1 MTKPVHELVQD
12 LSSVSERVFADEHR
26 VLSFTEYLELVRN
39 QPRQQTRTA
48 AQYVADCFDY
58 FGTEEIDTPIGPQTN
73 YKLFKFV
80 PDHTTEYPVEGL
92 EHVQGEIYR
101 TVTQFVAQAK
111 VNRLILLHGPN
122 GSAKSSLVS
131 AIARA
136 MEEYS
141 RTDEGALYRFSW
153 ILPADRIAR
162 KKLGFSD
169 DPSSS
174 HGLETY
180 AYLDDEEIATC
191 LPGEL
196 NESPLLLFDTDSRRQ
211 FIAEALEAA
220 DISPDSYHPGKS
232 ISEGQLCPRS
242 MKIFDALLRSYSGN
256 LKEVWRHIRVERF
269 FLSRRYRTGIATVEP
284 QLHVDAGIRQLTIEQ
299 GLASLPT
306 SLRNISLEQVFGD
319 LVDANRGLVEYN
331 DLLKRPVE
339 AFKYLLSTCEKSSVA
354 VAGQI
359 LPLDVLFTGTS
370 NEAHLNEIKQTTDF
384 ASFKGRFE
392 LIQVAYLRNYEQEKR
407 IYDNQVVSRLG
418 ERHIGP
424 HTTELAALWAI
435 LTRLKKPD
443 PNQYP
448 EEARP
453 LLEKIGPLEKADLF
467 ANGTIPEGFTA
478 EEGLAL
484 RNLAPLLW
492 EESRGAV
499 VYEGLFGA
507 SPREI
512 KGIIFRANERAAYR
526 HLSPLALFE
535 EIEAFQQEKN
545 LYPFLKIEPMG
556 DYHNYSKFLSY
567 LRDRYRSHVLREVR
581 TSLGYVDDGEFQRI
595 LERYLSHSAHAV
607 RKESMRDPITGT
619 MQDPD
624 PRVMS
629 EFEQLVGVA
638 KDQSEVFRQE
648 IVQRVGHFKLENPD
662 QEPDLTKLFSVELQK
677 AKKQYYAGHAEK
689 SERIVQNALD
699 HLEGKNRRLNPGV
712 LEEVEKFIERLST
725 MYGYTELSMK
735 EALGEYLRSVAS

>member
-1 MTKPVHELVQD
+1 MTKPVHELVQE
-12 LSSVSERVFADEHR
+12 LSSSSERVFTDQHR
-26 VLSFTEYLELVRN
+26 VLSFSEYLELVRN

-48 AQYVADCFDY
+48 AQYVTDCFDY
-58 FGTEEIDTPIGPQTN
+58 FGSEDIETPIGTQKR
-73 YKLFKFV
+73 YKLFAFV
-80 PDHTTEYPVEGL
+80 PENSTEYPVEGL

-101 TVTQFVAQAK
+101 TITQFVAQGK
-111 VNRLILLHGPN
+111 INRLILLHGPN
-122 GSAKSSLVS
+122 GSAKTSIVS

-141 RTDEGALYRFSW
+141 RTEEGALYRFSW

-162 KKLGFSD
+162 KKLGFSEEAT
-169 DPSSS
+169 SSP
-174 HGLETY
+174 GLDSY
-180 AYLDDEEIATC
+180 AHLEDEEIATC

-196 NESPLLLFDTDSRRQ
+196 NESPLLLFARDARRQ
-211 FIAEALEAA
+211 FTEEALEAA
-220 DISPDSYHPGKS
+220 DISPEDYHPGKS
-232 ISEGQLCPRS
+232 TSEGRLCPRS
-242 MKIFDALLRSYSGN
+242 MKIFDALLRSYNGN
-256 LKEVWRHIRVERF
+256 LKDVWRHVRVERF

-407 IYDNQVVSRLG
+407 IYDHQVVSRLG
-418 ERHIGP
+418 ARHIGP
-424 HTTELAALWAI
+424 HTTELAALWAV

-443 PNQYP
+443 PNQFP

-467 ANGTIPEGFTA
+467 ANGAVPEGFSA
-478 EEGLAL
+478 DEVIAL
-484 RNLAPLLW
+484 RNLSPLLW

-512 KGIIFRANERAAYR
+512 KGIIFRANERTAYN
-526 HLSPLALFE
+526 HLSPLALLD
-535 EIEAFQQEKN
+535 EIQDFQQERN

-556 DYHNYSKFLSY
+556 DYHNYPKFLIY
-567 LRDRYRSHVLREVR
+567 LRNRYRLHILREVR
-581 TSLGYVDDGEFQRI
+581 TALGYVDDGEFHRLLQ
-595 LERYLSHSAHAV
+595 RYLSHTAHAV
-607 RKESMRDPITGT
+607 RNESMRDPITGT

-624 PRVMS
+624 PRIMS

-638 KDQSEVFRQE
+638 NDQANIFRQD

-662 QEPDLTKLFSVELQK
+662 LEPDLEKLFSVELQK
-677 AKKQYYAGHAEK
+677 AKKKYYAGHIEK
-689 SERIVQNALD
+689 SERIVQTVLD
-699 HLEGKNRRLNPGV
+699 DLEGKNQRLNPGV
-712 LEEVEKFIERLST
+712 QEEVDKFIERFGT
-725 MYGYTELSMK
+725 MYGYNETSMK
-735 EALGEYLRSVAS
+735 EALGEYLQCVSE